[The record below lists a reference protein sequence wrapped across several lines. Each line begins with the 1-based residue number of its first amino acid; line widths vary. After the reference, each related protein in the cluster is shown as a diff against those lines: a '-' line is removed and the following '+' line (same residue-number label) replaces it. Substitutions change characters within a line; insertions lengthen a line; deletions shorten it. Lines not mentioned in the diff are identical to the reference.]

1 MKSIK
6 RTVTSYGCLV
16 EGKEKRNGRWVEFKA
31 KCNHQDLEI
40 ERRRSDE
47 SSYIQEWVQLENGHW
62 RMSKYSSDDGDKS
75 YTRVHIYDLKTGRVI
90 EEWDSARNKNLV
102 DKRVQSI
109 QRIKELT
116 ITDVDYLISLELENE
131 MKPKDPPPP
140 KVNSLF

>member
-1 MKSIK
+1 MK
-6 RTVTSYGCLV
+6 RTETSYGCLV

-31 KCNHQDLEI
+31 MCNHQDLEI

-47 SSYIQEWVQLENGHW
+47 SGYTQEWVQLENGHW

-75 YTRVHIYDLKTGRVI
+75 YTRVHKYDLKTGRVV

-109 QRIKELT
+109 LRIKELT
-116 ITDVDYLISLELENE
+116 ITDVDYLVSLELENE